1 MHFFQNWYNIE
12 MQNLIYFVAGAF
24 GAFCKDVFQDNK
36 LVLPRIEKGE
46 FFLGF
51 VGPAILGGLAG
62 IYTDN
67 SIVTAI
73 FSGFTGAN
81 LIPSLV
87 NKTEAKET
95 ETESTIEGIIRMI
108 CKEEQV
114 DPDLAIRVAKC
125 ESSLNP
131 KARNINSP
139 TSIDRG
145 LFQINNY
152 YHPEVTDTQADD
164 PIFATRFFC
173 KAFLNG
179 NLDWW
184 KASKTCW
191 DK

>member
-1 MHFFQNWYNIE
+1 
-12 MQNLIYFVAGAF
+12 MQNLIYFLAGGF

-51 VGPAILGGLAG
+51 IGPAILGGLAG

-67 SIVTAI
+67 SVVTAL
-73 FSGFTGAN
+73 FSGFTGAT

-87 NKTEAKET
+87 KTVTAQNDET
-95 ETESTIEGIIRMI
+95 QSTMEQIIRMV
-108 CKEEQV
+108 CREQQV
-114 DPDLAIRVAKC
+114 DPDLAVAVAKC
-125 ESSLNP
+125 ESALNP

-145 LFQINNY
+145 LYQINNF
-152 YHPEVTDTQADD
+152 YHPEVTDAQADD
-164 PIFATRFFC
+164 PIFATTFFC

-179 NLDWW
+179 NLEWW
-184 KASKTCW
+184 KASKKCW
-191 DK
+191 DQK

>member
-1 MHFFQNWYNIE
+1 ME
-12 MQNLIYFVAGAF
+12 NLIYFTAGAV
-24 GAFCKDVFQDNK
+24 GALCKDVFQDNK
-36 LVLPRIEKGE
+36 LVLPRIKDGE

-51 VGPAILGGLAG
+51 LGGMVIGGLAG
-62 IYTDN
+62 IYTDH
-67 SIVTAI
+67 SFITAL
-73 FSGFTGAN
+73 FSGFTGASI
-81 LIPSLV
+81 LPTLA
-87 NKTEAKET
+87 TQALAKGT
-95 ETESTIEGIIRMI
+95 ETKTTIEGIIRMI

-145 LFQINNY
+145 LFQINSF
-152 YHPEVTDTQADD
+152 YHPDVTDAQADD

-191 DK
+191 DKK

>member
-1 MHFFQNWYNIE
+1 
-12 MQNLIYFVAGAF
+12 MQNAIYFLGGAI
-24 GAFCKDVFQDNK
+24 GAFCKDIFQDNK
-36 LVLPRIEKGE
+36 VVLPRIKDGE
-46 FFLGF
+46 FFFGFLG
-51 VGPAILGGLAG
+51 GTILGGIAG

-67 SIVTAI
+67 SFYTALA
-73 FSGFTGAN
+73 SGFAGTHV
-81 LIPSLV
+81 IPSLV
-87 NKTEAKET
+87 NVLVPKET
-95 ETESTIEGIIRMI
+95 QAQGTMESIIKMV
-108 CKEEQV
+108 CEEEKV

-152 YHPEVTDTQADD
+152 YHPEVTDAQADD

-191 DK
+191 DKK